1 MRKATFIPISKA
13 FSLPFFY
20 LQMLEEYSTVLVDVQ
35 NVSTGSDK
43 DILSIAKSRIRSVS
57 IEGGSRSPNI
67 HEVAKD

>member
-1 MRKATFIPISKA
+1 
-13 FSLPFFY
+13 
-20 LQMLEEYSTVLVDVQ
+20 MLEEYSTVLVDVQ

-43 DILSIAKSRIRSVS
+43 DTLSIAKSRIRSLS